1 MRLCAAPLSQPLS
14 PISEDVR
21 VTSVL
26 RYGTSLDIRF
36 SPTKYCLFK
45 IGKDFSKNVPAVCID
60 GQNICLVEHSYIFK
74 YVQCVQKNIHYC
86 FLAYSEKKE
95 PI

>member
-1 MRLCAAPLSQPLS
+1 MLAQHFHSDASLCCAI
-14 PISEDVR
+14 ISL
-21 VTSVL
+21 SVL
-26 RYGTSLDIRF
+26 HYGTSLDIRF